1 MRDFFI
7 FEIKK
12 ASRIIQSLQSSVSKS
27 VNKMCSWEFV
37 YFTMRE
43 IGLTESMLRP
53 PNYRGVRIY
62 HSRRCNR
69 YYALFPD
76 GSQLYSSTGGM
87 GATKFKIPPSD
98 QLTPERQQRI
108 LEQVAKRVQ
117 RENASVQ
124 RQDADY
130 KAKHFPH
137 RVRPVDCNF

>member
-1 MRDFFI
+1 
-7 FEIKK
+7 
-12 ASRIIQSLQSSVSKS
+12 
-27 VNKMCSWEFV
+27 
-37 YFTMRE
+37 MRE

-87 GATKFKIPPSD
+87 GTTEFKIPPSE

-124 RQDADY
+124 RHCRYMRRVQRQDADY

>member
-1 MRDFFI
+1 
-7 FEIKK
+7 
-12 ASRIIQSLQSSVSKS
+12 
-27 VNKMCSWEFV
+27 MCIWEFV

-87 GATKFKIPPSD
+87 GATEFKIPPSD